1 MKSIFKY
8 ETIVRGSAR
17 RLVIQIQIQ
26 ILSAKKAS
34 IVYLPAVK
42 T

>member
-17 RLVIQIQIQ
+17 RLVIQIQI
-26 ILSAKKAS
+26 LSAKKVS
-34 IVYLPAVK
+34 IVDLPEVK